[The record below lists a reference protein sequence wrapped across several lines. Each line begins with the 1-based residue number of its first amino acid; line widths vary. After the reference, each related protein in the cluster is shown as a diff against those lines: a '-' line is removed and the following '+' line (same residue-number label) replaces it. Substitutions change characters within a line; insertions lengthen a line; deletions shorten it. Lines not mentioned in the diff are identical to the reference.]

1 MIELVAASIII
12 KPDRLLWR
20 CWAVTASILLVLPL
34 SATAVGLVHPG
45 CECVEYSSTFGQPF
59 GQFTSPDFPKPYDP
73 GIGCVLYTFTAP
85 VPPAPSSVGGT
96 IASSWI
102 VELTITSLNLPQTAT
117 CGDGDHLSLY
127 LHLDRGEVNE
137 RTPSNGRVCSMPA
150 KRSGRYGNTPL
161 RYYSAKSTLVLA
173 FHTGSRRPPS
183 QPGVIAA
190 PAVTANQQQQQ
201 HGIITSPT
209 ADHHGD
215 GSTFW
220 SSAANGNTNS
230 SSLGPYG
237 FKGTYRFIRKSKF
250 RSDGQRIAGSACDYQ
265 FISIGGGVSGGS
277 SAMSRHSNQQ
287 QQQPANKFYS
297 PLYPSLYPARSRCL
311 YHFYGRYQERVKIH
325 FEKLILGDED
335 VSCLWSEDGVKVY
348 DGGDVQSPVIA
359 HLCGVIHHAEIWSS
373 SPSLLVE
380 FYSSN
385 SSEHTFEGFEA
396 RYNFLPAARGSDE
409 EDDIIDDDDED
420 MEEEEDDLMVD
431 PPGVTAPSTLP
442 ALITATPIVVSTT
455 PSSTTTRRR
464 TIPTTSRTITLSR
477 PINTT
482 TTPSIRRA
490 AQTASTRPT
499 TTTTRTPTTTPTT
512 TQPTTAKSTTITPS
526 KTTKSPP
533 ITGVTTDSSDNQSN
547 LGLDTNSSSPC
558 DRLFRSDVEK
568 NGTFTSPGYPA
579 AYSPSMNCNYEFRGH
594 GRERVQIIFTDFVLH
609 HPHDDPSE
617 KPHHPWLRQ
626 SCDGADRVTAF
637 ISVGGN
643 KEKIDDFC
651 GSGTPRELMSNSAV
665 MSLHF
670 HSTAVSRGSRGFKA
684 RYSFV
689 SNFGITTGEQ
699 ISSSPCAFRFN
710 STTSTNGT
718 FWSPNFPGFYPRD
731 TECHY
736 FFHAQVG
743 ERVKIVF
750 SYFDIEGMVPC
761 GLTSA
766 SDFVEVSNFM
776 TVDRK
781 LPRYCGLQKDL
792 KMESDGAFFR
802 VTFKSN
808 DRFDGTGFYASY
820 QFTPVADAVTI
831 TRRRSSSPASS
842 SPYPAGCILLFYLLA
857 YLIS

>member
-1 MIELVAASIII
+1 MMEFAIERATLPRRCHIWTAFAA
-12 KPDRLLWR
+12 
-20 CWAVTASILLVLPL
+20 LVLPL
-34 SATAVGLVHPG
+34 LVGVRGAIIHPG

-85 VPPAPSSVGGT
+85 VASASGPA
-96 IASSWI
+96 ISWI
-102 VELTITSLNLPQTAT
+102 VELTITNLNLPPTST
-117 CGDGDHLSLY
+117 CGDGDHLALY
-127 LHLDRGEVNE
+127 LHLDQGEINE
-137 RTPSNGRVCSMPA
+137 KTPSNGRLCSLPA
-150 KRSGRYGNTPL
+150 KRSGRYGSQAV
-161 RYYSAKSTLVLA
+161 RYYSAKSSLVVA
-173 FHTGSRRPPS
+173 FHT
-183 QPGVIAA
+183 IKYA
-190 PAVTANQQQQQ
+190 PTAN
-201 HGIITSPT
+201 HP
-209 ADHHGD
+209 
-215 GSTFW
+215 
-220 SSAANGNTNS
+220 SSNHRVDS
-230 SSLGPYG
+230 SSFSTPSNSTHGPYG

-250 RSDGQRIAGSACDYQ
+250 RSGGQRIGGTVCDYQ
-265 FISIGGGVSGGS
+265 FISGGAVS
-277 SAMSRHSNQQ
+277 RQD
-287 QQQPANKFYS
+287 QQPSSNKFYS

-311 YHFYGRYQERVKIH
+311 YHFYGRHQERVKIH
-325 FEKLILGDED
+325 FEKLILGEED

-359 HLCGVIHHAEIWSS
+359 HLCGVIHHAELWSS
-373 SPSLLVE
+373 SSSLLVE

-385 SSEHTFEGFEA
+385 SSEHTFEGFEG
-396 RYNFLPAARGSDE
+396 RYSFLPAARGADEYDDMIE
-409 EDDIIDDDDED
+409 EDDDEE
-420 MEEEEDDLMVD
+420 EEEEDNEDGFLIN
-431 PPGVTAPSTLP
+431 PPGVTS
-442 ALITATPIVVSTT
+442 STT
-455 PSSTTTRRR
+455 WSTPTTSAATTTTTRRR
-464 TIPTTSRTITLSR
+464 TSMTTPSTARTITFSR
-477 PINTT
+477 PMNV
-482 TTPSIRRA
+482 TTPSIRRV
-490 AQTASTRPT
+490 QVASTKPT
-499 TTTTRTPTTTPTT
+499 STSTSRTTTRTTSTTSTT
-512 TQPTTAKSTTITPS
+512 TQSTVKQTTLAPRTSKLPLIIAATTTATSEI
-526 KTTKSPP
+526 
-533 ITGVTTDSSDNQSN
+533 SDAQSN
-547 LGLDTNSSSPC
+547 LGLDTNTSSPC

-579 AYSPSMNCNYEFRGH
+579 AYGPFMNCNYEFRGH

-617 KPHHPWLRQ
+617 KPHHPWLKQ

-670 HSTAVSRGSRGFKA
+670 HSTAVSRGARGFKA
-684 RYSFV
+684 RYAFV

-699 ISSSPCAFRFN
+699 ISTSPCAFRFN

-750 SYFDIEGMVPC
+750 SYFDIEGMIPC

-808 DRFDGTGFYASY
+808 DRFDGTGFHASY

-842 SPYPAGCILLFYLLA
+842 SPYPVGCILLFYLLA

>member
-1 MIELVAASIII
+1 MMEFAMERGTPPGRIWTAFAALLLPFLVGVGGAII
-12 KPDRLLWR
+12 
-20 CWAVTASILLVLPL
+20 
-34 SATAVGLVHPG
+34 HPG

-85 VPPAPSSVGGT
+85 VASASGPAV
-96 IASSWI
+96 SWI
-102 VELTITSLNLPQTAT
+102 VELTITNLNLPPTST
-117 CGDGDHLSLY
+117 CGDGDHLALY
-127 LHLDRGEVNE
+127 LHLDQGEVNE
-137 RTPSNGRVCSMPA
+137 RTPSNGRLCSLPA
-150 KRSGRYGNTPL
+150 KRSGRYGSQSV
-161 RYYSAKSTLVLA
+161 RYYSAKSSLVLA
-173 FHTGSRRPPS
+173 FHT
-183 QPGVIAA
+183 
-190 PAVTANQQQQQ
+190 
-201 HGIITSPT
+201 SPNAKT
-209 ADHHGD
+209 ADHHVD
-215 GSTFW
+215 GGS
-220 SSAANGNTNS
+220 SLSAASNATHAA
-230 SSLGPYG
+230 YG

-250 RSDGQRIAGSACDYQ
+250 RSGGQRISGTVCDYQ
-265 FISIGGGVSGGS
+265 FISGGAVV
-277 SAMSRHSNQQ
+277 SRHD
-287 QQQPANKFYS
+287 QPPSTNKFYS

-311 YHFYGRYQERVKIH
+311 YHFYG
-325 FEKLILGDED
+325 
-335 VSCLWSEDGVKVY
+335 SCLWSEDGVKVY

-359 HLCGVIHHAEIWSS
+359 HLCGVTHHAELWSS
-373 SPSLLVE
+373 SSSLLVE

-385 SSEHTFEGFEA
+385 SSEHTFEGFEG
-396 RYNFLPAARGSDE
+396 RYSFLPAARGADEYDDVIDE
-409 EDDIIDDDDED
+409 EDED
-420 MEEEEDDLMVD
+420 EEEEDDEDGFIVH
-431 PPGVTAPSTLP
+431 PPGVTS
-442 ALITATPIVVSTT
+442 STT
-455 PSSTTTRRR
+455 RSTPTTPVGTTTTTTRRR
-464 TIPTTSRTITLSR
+464 TSMTTPTTARTSTSIR
-477 PINTT
+477 PTNV
-482 TTPSIRRA
+482 TTPSIRRV
-490 AQTASTRPT
+490 QVASSTKPT
-499 TTTTRTPTTTPTT
+499 STSTSRTTSTSTTTRTTLKQTTLAPRTSKLPLMMAATTTAATT
-512 TQPTTAKSTTITPS
+512 SE
-526 KTTKSPP
+526 
-533 ITGVTTDSSDNQSN
+533 VSDAQSN
-547 LGLDTNSSSPC
+547 LGLDTN
-558 DRLFRSDVEK
+558 
-568 NGTFTSPGYPA
+568 TT
-579 AYSPSMNCNYEFRGH
+579 
-594 GRERVQIIFTDFVLH
+594 
-609 HPHDDPSE
+609 
-617 KPHHPWLRQ
+617 
-626 SCDGADRVTAF
+626 F

-750 SYFDIEGMVPC
+750 SYFDIEGMIPC

-808 DRFDGTGFYASY
+808 DRFDGTGFFASY

-831 TRRRSSSPASS
+831 TRRRSSAPASR
-842 SPYPAGCILLFYLLA
+842 SPYPVGSILLFYLLA